1 MARLPQPGG
10 DDGTWGDVLN
20 DFLDEAHNLDGSLKT
35 SSVSTALPD
44 ATSVTKG
51 KLRLTGDLGG
61 TADAPTVPG
70 LASRITASS
79 TDTLT
84 NKTITAASNN
94 VAANSL
100 KSTTTNVDVAAASA
114 PASGQFLRASNGTAA
129 TWVALPRMFGW
140 FLEGQLVVGDGQG
153 PIYRIDSNVT
163 ILGFDISCKIAPTG
177 SAAIFDVEVGATP
190 NGIFTTIFSSQPQIA
205 ATQNIGTGGTL
216 STTTLNAGQYV
227 RFNVDLN
234 GTGTAAEGA
243 TGQLRMETR

>member
-1 MARLPQPGG
+1 MARLPVPGG

-20 DFLDEAHNLDGSLKT
+20 DFLDESHNLDGSLKS
-35 SSVSTALPD
+35 SSVSSAMPD
-44 ATSVTKG
+44 ASGSTKG
-51 KLRLTGDLGG
+51 KIQLAGDLGG
-61 TADAPTVPG
+61 TASNPTVPG

-79 TDTLT
+79 SDTLT
-84 NKTITAASNN
+84 NKTITASSNN

-100 KSTTTNVDVAAASA
+100 KTTGSSVDVAAASA
-114 PASGQFLRASNGTAA
+114 PASGQFLRASNSTTAA
-129 TWVALPRMFGW
+129 WVALPRMFGW

-153 PIYRIDSNVT
+153 PIYRIDSDVR

-177 SAAIFDVEVGATP
+177 SAAVFDVEVGSSP
-190 NGIFTTIFSSQPQIA
+190 NGIFTTIFSAQPQIA
-205 ATQNIGTGGTL
+205 NGAYIGSGGTL
-216 STTTLNAGQYV
+216 STTQLNAGDYV